1 LNEDYVQI
9 SVGIKE
15 KQRHSVK
22 HFIRFALFALML
34 CVLSCD
40 TEEDTSRPDSDSE
53 YLPLSK
59 GFYQIYDVE
68 EIRYTLGVP
77 ETLKYE
83 LKVAVTDSFV
93 NGTGKYT
100 YVLHRTRKVEM
111 DGSWEPIETWS
122 AEVRNHEAIVT
133 QGSTPYV
140 VMAFPAIANRAWN
153 GNAYNN
159 EGNPVTGEK
168 EDVYMITGKGSTETV
183 NGSTF
188 NDCINILQEDNQ
200 EFIVYLDQRSEVYAR
215 NVGLISKMITQLKYC
230 NDADR
235 NCIGQQ
241 IIDEGIIYK
250 QLIREYGRE

>member
-1 LNEDYVQI
+1 LNGDYVQI

-15 KQRHSVK
+15 KTKVSVK
-22 HFIRFALFALML
+22 HFRSFALLAMML
-34 CVLSCD
+34 CVLSCE
-40 TEEDTSRPDSDSE
+40 TQEETNRPDTDPE
-53 YLPLSK
+53 YFPLSK

-83 LKVAVTDSFV
+83 LKVAVADSFV

-100 YVLHRTRKVEM
+100 YVLQRNRRL
-111 DGSWEPIETWS
+111 DGDVSWETLETWS
-122 AEVRNHEAIVT
+122 AEIRNQEAIVT
-133 QGSTPYV
+133 EGSTPYV
-140 VMAFPAIANRAWN
+140 VMAFPAIANRTWN
-153 GNAYNN
+153 GNAYND
-159 EGNPVTGEK
+159 ESNPVTGEK
-168 EDVYMITGKGSTETV
+168 EDAYMIIGKDNSQIV

-188 NDCINILQEDNQ
+188 NDCISILQEDNQ

-241 IIDEGIIYK
+241 IIDEGTIYK